1 MNSELKVLELEE
13 SKMDERDN
21 EMMDIIKMVAPGT
34 PLREGLEYILKA
46 KTGGLILVADIDDVS
61 SVIDG
66 GFFINKEYNPAS
78 IYELAK
84 MDGAIVLS
92 KDTKNIIYANAQL
105 IPDCKIQTV
114 ETGTRHRTAERVA
127 KQTGELV
134 ICVSQRRGLI
144 TLFKGAYRYLM
155 KETSVILDRANQALQ
170 TLEKYKKVLDSALA
184 NLSINEFYDLV
195 TLEHVVLVIQRI
207 EMVLRIVKEIRRYI
221 FELGNEGRLV
231 SMQLEELVGN
241 TEKEGY
247 LIIEDYMFPTENKKP
262 EDILK
267 QLSILSNEEL
277 VDLNIIC
284 KTMGY
289 LGGMASLDLNLTP
302 RGFRIMSKLPKLPMT
317 IIKNLVDR
325 FINLQGVLKASI
337 EELDDV
343 DGIGEIRA
351 KSIKEGLRRT
361 FDMLSIGTK
370 GIKDEYFMDMPILL
384 SNRTN

>member
-1 MNSELKVLELEE
+1 
-13 SKMDERDN
+13 MDERDN
-21 EMMDIIKMVAPGT
+21 ERLEMIIKMIAPGT
-34 PLREGLEYILKA
+34 FLREGLDYILKA
-46 KTGGLILVADIDDVS
+46 KTGALILVADIDDVS

-66 GFFINKEYNPAS
+66 GFLINKDYNPAS

-92 KDTKNIIYANAQL
+92 KDAKKIIYANAQL

-127 KQTGELV
+127 KHTGELV
-134 ICVSQRRGLI
+134 ICISQRRGLI
-144 TLFKGAYRYLM
+144 TLFKGNFRYLM
-155 KETSVILDRANQALQ
+155 KETSVILAGANQALQ
-170 TLEKYKKVLDSALA
+170 TLEKYKKVLDSALT

-195 TLEHVVLVIQRI
+195 TLEHVALVIQRI

-241 TEKEGY
+241 TEKEGH

-262 EDILK
+262 EDVLK
-267 QLSILSNEEL
+267 QLATLSNEEL
-277 VDLNIIC
+277 IDLNIIC
-284 KTMGY
+284 KTLGY

-317 IIKNLVDR
+317 IIKNLVEK
-325 FINLQGVLKASI
+325 FVNLQGVLKASI

-343 DGIGEIRA
+343 DGIGEVRA

-361 FDMLSIGTK
+361 FDMLNMGSK
-370 GIKDEYFMDMPILL
+370 GSKDEYLMDMPLYFI
-384 SNRTN
+384 NKIN

>member
-1 MNSELKVLELEE
+1 
-13 SKMDERDN
+13 MDERDN
-21 EMMDIIKMVAPGT
+21 EMMDVIKMIAPGT
-34 PLREGLEYILKA
+34 ALREGLEYILKA
-46 KTGGLILVADIDDVS
+46 KTGALILVADIDDVS

-66 GFFINKEYNPAS
+66 GFLINKDYNPAS

-92 KDTKNIIYANAQL
+92 KDAKKIVYANAQL
-105 IPDCKIQTV
+105 IPDGKIQTV

-144 TLFKGAYRYLM
+144 TLFKGNARYLL
-155 KETSVILDRANQALQ
+155 KETSVILAGANQALQ
-170 TLEKYKKVLDSALA
+170 TLEKYKKVLDSALT

-195 TLEHVVLVIQRI
+195 ALEHVALVIQRV

-231 SMQLEELVGN
+231 SMQLEELIGN
-241 TEKEGY
+241 TEREGN
-247 LIIEDYMFPTENKKP
+247 LIIEDYIFPTENKKT
-262 EDILK
+262 EDVLK
-267 QLSILSNEEL
+267 QLSALSNEEL
-277 VDLNIIC
+277 IDLNVFC
-284 KTMGY
+284 KTLGY
-289 LGGMASLDLNLTP
+289 HGGMASLDLNLTP
-302 RGFRIMSKLPKLPMT
+302 RGYRIMSKLPKLPMT

-325 FINLQGVLKASI
+325 FVNLQGVLKASI

-343 DGIGEIRA
+343 DGIGEVRA

-361 FDMLSIGTK
+361 FDMLNMGTK
-370 GIKDEYFMDMPILL
+370 SSKEDYLADIPLYYINK
-384 SNRTN
+384 NN